1 MQFANLSIK
10 LKFSLAILF
19 AVLLTSSLVGF
30 TGHQNA
36 KEMLVDSMERKELP
50 NILKRIRNRVDKEI
64 SLMQT
69 TVNLIGDD
77 LFIHDLL
84 AQGKLKENE
93 DLLVRHLDKIKNRHN
108 LINASFVDKQTDSY
122 WNNNGFLRVLNTTED
137 AWYFA
142 FVASGNAGS
151 KSLFTED
158 GITKLFVNFQQV
170 NGRGL
175 AGVGK
180 PVTEIVELLNRNK
193 IEQTGFVFLTDSQ
206 GLVKI
211 HKDSSKLD
219 KADIEKLYGN
229 EVNRQLVNKKDFI
242 WVEAEVGGEDVILAS
257 SYIESADWYVV
268 AQVPKN
274 EIFSKI
280 DSAANTA
287 ILTIILALAVFGALG
302 FFLAGTMTRPIDL
315 LAKEFTRLG
324 QADGDLSVRLNT
336 QKAPELQ
343 RLERGFNNFV
353 EKIADTVE
361 QLATTSAALRAEA
374 LAVSESADKSLTSSQ
389 AQSGKTTELATAIH
403 EMSVA
408 ISEVANNASQASTT
422 ADSLDNTIQH
432 GRTVVDDTRGSILEL
447 ADEMSSASQVVK
459 DVADKT
465 ESIGSVLDVIRS
477 ISEQTNLLALN
488 AAIEAARAGEQGR
501 GFAVVA
507 DEVRVLAQRT
517 SDSTNEIQE
526 NINQLRSEATKAV
539 TAMKNSEVK
548 SHSGAESAE
557 KSQQTLVNIVENVTQ
572 MRDLNIQVATATEQQ
587 AAVSNDINRNITD
600 IQDQTN
606 LNLAESDNMAQVS
619 LRISEL
625 AMQLDQL
632 VQSFGKK

>member
-19 AVLLTSSLVGF
+19 AVLLTSSLVGYI
-30 TGHQNA
+30 GHQSA
-36 KEMLVDSMERKELP
+36 KEMLIDSMERKELP
-50 NILKRIRNRVDKEI
+50 NILKRIRNQVDKEI
-64 SLMQT
+64 SLMQA
-69 TVNLIGDD
+69 TVNQIGED
-77 LFIHDLL
+77 LFIHELL
-84 AQGKLKENE
+84 DQGKLKENE
-93 DLLVRHLDKIKNRHN
+93 ELLVRHLDNIKTQHK
-108 LINASFVDKQTDSY
+108 LINASFVDKQTDRY
-122 WNNNGFLRVLNTTED
+122 WNNNGFLRVLNTSQD

-142 FVASGNAGS
+142 FVSSGNANS

-158 GITKLFVNFQQV
+158 GITKLFVNFQQPD
-170 NGRGL
+170 GRGL

-180 PVTEIVELLNRNK
+180 PVTEVVELLNRNK
-193 IEQTGFVFLTDSQ
+193 IEQSGFVFLTDSQ

-219 KADIEKLYGN
+219 KADIKKLYG
-229 EVNRQLVNKKDFI
+229 KDVDRTLIDQQDFV
-242 WVEAEVGGEDVILAS
+242 WVEAEVAGEDVILAS
-257 SYIESADWYVV
+257 SYIKSADWYVV
-268 AQVPKN
+268 AQVPKS
-274 EIFSKI
+274 EIFAKI
-280 DSAANTA
+280 DSAANT
-287 ILTIILALAVFGALG
+287 TILAIIFALAIFGAAG
-302 FFLAGTMTRPIDL
+302 FFLAGTMTKPIDS

-343 RLERGFNNFV
+343 RLEQGFNNFV
-353 EKIADTVE
+353 EKISDTVE
-361 QLATTSAALRAEA
+361 QLATTSSALRAEA
-374 LAVSESADKSLTSSQ
+374 LAVSESAEKSLTSGQ
-389 AQSGKTTELATAIH
+389 RQSGKTTELATAIH
-403 EMSVA
+403 QMSVA

-432 GRTVVDDTRGSILEL
+432 GRGVVDDTRGSILEL
-447 ADEMSSASQVVK
+447 SEEMSSASRVVK

-526 NINQLRSEATKAV
+526 NINQLRNEATKAV
-539 TAMKNSEVK
+539 AAMKNSEVK

>member
-30 TGHQNA
+30 IGHQNA
-36 KEMLVDSMERKELP
+36 KDMLIDSMERKELP
-50 NILKRIRNRVDKEI
+50 NILKRIRNQVDKEI
-64 SLMQT
+64 SLMQA
-69 TVNLIGDD
+69 TVNQIGDD
-77 LFIHDLL
+77 LFIHELL
-84 AQGKLKENE
+84 EQGKLKEKE
-93 DLLVRHLDKIKNRHN
+93 DLLVRHLDKIKSQHK
-108 LINASFVDKQTDSY
+108 LINASFVDKQTDRY
-122 WNNNGFLRVLNTTED
+122 WNNNGFLRVLNTAQD

-142 FVASGNAGS
+142 FVASGQESS

-158 GITKLFVNFQQV
+158 GITKLFVNFQQSD
-170 NGRGL
+170 GPGL

-180 PVTEIVELLNRNK
+180 PVTEVVELLNRNK
-193 IEQTGFVFLTDSQ
+193 IEQSGFVFLTDNQ
-206 GLVKI
+206 GVVKI

-219 KADIEKLYGN
+219 KADIKKLYGSD
-229 EVNRQLVNKKDFI
+229 VNNHLINKKDFI
-242 WVEAEVGGEDVILAS
+242 WVEAEVDGEDVILAS

-274 EIFSKI
+274 EIFAKI
-280 DSAANTA
+280 DSAANA
-287 ILTIILALAVFGALG
+287 TIITILLALAGFGALG
-302 FFLAGTMTRPIDL
+302 FFLAGTMTKPIDS

-324 QADGDLSVRLNT
+324 QAHGDLSVRLNT

-343 RLERGFNNFV
+343 RLEQGFNNFV

-361 QLATTSAALRAEA
+361 QLAITSTALRAEA
-374 LAVSESADKSLTSSQ
+374 QAVSESADKSLASSQ
-389 AQSGKTTELATAIH
+389 TQSGKTTELATAIH
-403 EMSVA
+403 QMSVA
-408 ISEVANNASQASTT
+408 ISEVANNASQASST

-432 GRTVVDDTRGSILEL
+432 GRSVVDDTRGSILEL
-447 ADEMSSASQVVK
+447 SEEMSSASQVVN
-459 DVADKT
+459 DVAEKT

-548 SHSGAESAE
+548 SHSGAQSAE
-557 KSQQTLVNIVENVTQ
+557 KSQQTLVDIVENVTQ

>member
-30 TGHQNA
+30 IGHQNA
-36 KEMLVDSMERKELP
+36 KDMLIDSMERKELP
-50 NILKRIRNRVDKEI
+50 NILKRIRNQVDKEI
-64 SLMQT
+64 SLMQA
-69 TVNLIGDD
+69 TVNQIGDD
-77 LFIHDLL
+77 LFIHELL
-84 AQGKLKENE
+84 EQGKLKEKE
-93 DLLVRHLDKIKNRHN
+93 DLLVRHLDKIKSQHK
-108 LINASFVDKQTDSY
+108 LINASFVDKQTDRY
-122 WNNNGFLRVLNTTED
+122 WNNNGFLRVLNTAQD

-142 FVASGNAGS
+142 FVASGQESS

-158 GITKLFVNFQQV
+158 GITKLFVNFQQSD
-170 NGRGL
+170 GPGL

-180 PVTEIVELLNRNK
+180 PVTEVVELLNRNK
-193 IEQTGFVFLTDSQ
+193 IEQSGFVFLTDNQ
-206 GLVKI
+206 GVVKI

-219 KADIEKLYGN
+219 KADIKKLYGSD
-229 EVNRQLVNKKDFI
+229 VNNHLINKKDFI
-242 WVEAEVGGEDVILAS
+242 WVEAEVDGEDVILAS

-274 EIFSKI
+274 EIFAKI
-280 DSAANTA
+280 DSAANA
-287 ILTIILALAVFGALG
+287 TIITILLALAGFGALG
-302 FFLAGTMTRPIDL
+302 FFLAGTMTKPIDS

-324 QADGDLSVRLNT
+324 QAHGDLSVRLNT

-343 RLERGFNNFV
+343 RLEQGFNNFV

-361 QLATTSAALRAEA
+361 QLAITSTALRAEA
-374 LAVSESADKSLTSSQ
+374 QAVSESADKSLASSQ
-389 AQSGKTTELATAIH
+389 TQSGKTTELATAIH
-403 EMSVA
+403 QMSVA
-408 ISEVANNASQASTT
+408 ISEVANNASQASST

-432 GRTVVDDTRGSILEL
+432 GRSVVDDTRGSILEL
-447 ADEMSSASQVVK
+447 SEEMSSASQVVN
-459 DVADKT
+459 DVAEKT

-548 SHSGAESAE
+548 SHSGAQSAE
-557 KSQQTLVNIVENVTQ
+557 KSQQTLVDIDFLDPDNPRQLMPRLRRLYLRAHPDKVEVNV
-572 MRDLNIQVATATEQQ
+572 MRGILTATQKLLK
-587 AAVSNDINRNITD
+587 S
-600 IQDQTN
+600 
-606 LNLAESDNMAQVS
+606 
-619 LRISEL
+619 
-625 AMQLDQL
+625 
-632 VQSFGKK
+632 

>member
-30 TGHQNA
+30 IGYQNA
-36 KEMLVDSMERKELP
+36 KDMLIDSMERKELP
-50 NILKRIRNRVDKEI
+50 NILKRIRNQVDKEI
-64 SLMQT
+64 SLMQA
-69 TVNLIGDD
+69 TVNQIGDD
-77 LFIHDLL
+77 LFIHELL
-84 AQGKLKENE
+84 EQGKLKEKE
-93 DLLVRHLDKIKNRHN
+93 DLLVRHLDKIKSQHK
-108 LINASFVDKQTDSY
+108 LINASFVDKQTDRY
-122 WNNNGFLRVLNTTED
+122 WNNNGFLRVLNTAQD

-142 FVASGNAGS
+142 FVASGQESS

-158 GITKLFVNFQQV
+158 GITKLFVNFQQSD
-170 NGRGL
+170 GPGL

-180 PVTEIVELLNRNK
+180 PVTEVVELLNRNK
-193 IEQTGFVFLTDSQ
+193 IEQSGFVFLTDNQ
-206 GLVKI
+206 GVVKI

-219 KADIEKLYGN
+219 KADIKKLYGSD
-229 EVNRQLVNKKDFI
+229 VNNHLINKKDFI
-242 WVEAEVGGEDVILAS
+242 WVEAEVDGEDVILAS

-274 EIFSKI
+274 EIFAKI
-280 DSAANTA
+280 DSAANA
-287 ILTIILALAVFGALG
+287 TIITILLALAGFGALG
-302 FFLAGTMTRPIDL
+302 FFLAGTMTKPIDS

-324 QADGDLSVRLNT
+324 QAHGDLSVRLNT

-343 RLERGFNNFV
+343 RLEQGFNNFV

-361 QLATTSAALRAEA
+361 QLAITSTALRAEA
-374 LAVSESADKSLTSSQ
+374 QAVSESADKSLASSQ
-389 AQSGKTTELATAIH
+389 TQSGKTTELATAIH
-403 EMSVA
+403 QMSVA
-408 ISEVANNASQASTT
+408 ISEVANNASQASST

-432 GRTVVDDTRGSILEL
+432 GRSVVDDTRGSILEL
-447 ADEMSSASQVVK
+447 SEEMSSASQVVN
-459 DVADKT
+459 DVAEKT

-548 SHSGAESAE
+548 SHSGAQSAE
-557 KSQQTLVNIVENVTQ
+557 KSQQTLVDIVENVTQ

>member
-10 LKFSLAILF
+10 LKFSLVILIS
-19 AVLLTSSLVGF
+19 VLLTSSLVGF
-30 TGHQNA
+30 FGHQDA
-36 KEMLVDSMERKELP
+36 KDMLIDSMERKELP
-50 NILKRIRNRVDKEI
+50 NILKRIRNQVDKEI
-64 SLMQT
+64 SLMQA
-69 TVNLIGDD
+69 TVNQVGDD
-77 LFIHDLL
+77 LFIHELL
-84 AQGKLKENE
+84 DQGKLKENE
-93 DLLVRHLDKIKNRHN
+93 DLLVRHLDKIKNQHK
-108 LINASFVDKQTDSY
+108 LINASFADKETNRY
-122 WNNNGFLRVLNTTED
+122 WNDKGFLRVLNTD
-137 AWYFA
+137 QDGWYFA
-142 FVASGNAGS
+142 FVASGNENS

-158 GITKLFVNFQQV
+158 GITKLFVNFQQP

-180 PVTEIVELLNRNK
+180 PVTEMVELLNRNK
-193 IEQTGFVFLTDSQ
+193 IEQTGFVFLTDNN

-219 KADIEKLYGN
+219 KFDIKKLYGSDI
-229 EVNRQLVNKKDFI
+229 NRQLINKRDFVL
-242 WVEAEVGGEDVILAS
+242 VETEVDGEDVILAS

-268 AQVPKN
+268 AEVPKN
-274 EIFSKI
+274 EVFAQI
-280 DSAANTA
+280 DSAANKA
-287 ILTIILALAVFGALG
+287 IITILLALAGFGALG
-302 FFLAGTMTRPIDL
+302 FFLAGTMTKPIDS

-324 QADGDLSVRLNT
+324 QADGDLSVRLNS

-343 RLERGFNNFV
+343 RLEQGFNNFV
-353 EKIADTVE
+353 EKISDTVE
-361 QLATTSAALRAEA
+361 QLAITSTALRAEA
-374 LAVSESADKSLTSSQ
+374 QAVSESADKSLASSQ
-389 AQSGKTTELATAIH
+389 TQSGKTTELATAIH
-403 EMSVA
+403 QMSVA
-408 ISEVANNASQASTT
+408 IGEVANNASQASST
-422 ADSLDNTIQH
+422 ADNLDNTIQH
-432 GRTVVDDTRGSILEL
+432 GRSVVDNTRGSILEL
-447 ADEMSSASQVVK
+447 SEEMSSASLVVK

-557 KSQQTLVNIVENVTQ
+557 KSQQTLVDIVENVTQ

>member
-10 LKFSLAILF
+10 LKFSLAILI
-19 AVLLTSSLVGF
+19 AVLLTSSLVGYI
-30 TGHQNA
+30 GHQSA
-36 KEMLVDSMERKELP
+36 KDMLIDSMERKELP
-50 NILKRIRNRVDKEI
+50 NILKRIRNQVDKEI
-64 SLMQT
+64 SLMQA
-69 TVNLIGDD
+69 TVNQIGDD
-77 LFIHDLL
+77 LFIHELL
-84 AQGKLKENE
+84 DQGKLKENE
-93 DLLVRHLDKIKNRHN
+93 DLLVRHLDKIKTQHQ
-108 LINASFVDKQTDSY
+108 LINASFADKQTDRY
-122 WNNNGFLRVLNTTED
+122 WNDKGFLRVLSSPVD
-137 AWYFA
+137 DWYFA
-142 FVASGNAGS
+142 FVASGNASS

-180 PVTEIVELLNRNK
+180 PVTEVVELLNRNK
-193 IEQTGFVFLTDSQ
+193 IEQSGFVFLTDSQ

-211 HKDSSKLD
+211 HKDTGKLD
-219 KADIEKLYGN
+219 KADIKKLYGSD
-229 EVNRQLVNKKDFI
+229 VNRELINKKDFALI
-242 WVEAEVGGEDVILAS
+242 EAEVAGEDVILAS

-268 AQVPKN
+268 AEVPKN
-274 EIFSKI
+274 EVFAKI
-280 DSAANTA
+280 DSAANT
-287 ILTIILALAVFGALG
+287 TIITILLALAGFGALG
-302 FFLAGTMTRPIDL
+302 FFLAGTMTKPIDM

-343 RLERGFNNFV
+343 RLEQGFNNFV

-361 QLATTSAALRAEA
+361 QLATTSTALRAEA

-389 AQSGKTTELATAIH
+389 TQSGKTTELATAIH
-403 EMSVA
+403 QMSVA
-408 ISEVANNASQASTT
+408 ISEVANNASQASST

-447 ADEMSSASQVVK
+447 SEEMSSASQVVK

-526 NINQLRSEATKAV
+526 NINQLRNEATKAV

-632 VQSFGKK
+632 VQSFGRK